1 MFHQIH
7 PLTLS
12 ACRVGRF
19 GTSRVG
25 FCLVG
30 HCLVLTPVAGRS
42 PAHRGNF
49 ASTCHCRFRQSV
61 YDLVTHFSEK
71 NLNNALTLARQKRV
85 SWMRRV
91 LKFGY
96 FVINRLQLRLLSN
109 LFAHTYGLMIYKTA
123 PLTIDY
129 L

>member
-30 HCLVLTPVAGRS
+30 HGLVLTPVVGRS

-49 ASTCHCRFRQSV
+49 ASACHCRFRQSV
-61 YDLVTHFSEK
+61 DCLVTHFSGK
-71 NLNNALTLARQKRV
+71 NLNNALAFAPKERV

-109 LFAHTYGLMIYKTA
+109 LFVHTYDLMSYKTA
-123 PLTIDY
+123 PLTIGC

>member
-7 PLTLS
+7 PLILS

-30 HCLVLTPVAGRS
+30 HCPVLTPVAGRS

-49 ASTCHCRFRQSV
+49 ASACRFRQSV
-61 YDLVTHFSEK
+61 YCLATHFSGR
-71 NLNNALTLARQKRV
+71 NLNNALAFAPKERV

-91 LKFGY
+91 LEFGC
-96 FVINRLQLRLLSN
+96 FFINRLRRLSK
-109 LFAHTYGLMIYKTA
+109 LFAHTYGLMSYKTT
-123 PLTIDY
+123 PLTIGC